1 MLAAFKHLVK
11 QAVFKHLSKLAVF
24 KNQTPLNRSRYRT
37 VGGINRTIPDGSIR
51 HV

>member
-11 QAVFKHLSKLAVF
+11 SAVFKHLSKLGVF
-24 KNQTPLNRSRYRT
+24 TNRQPLNRSRYRT
-37 VGGINRTIPDGSIR
+37 VGGINRTIPNGSIR